1 MNILTRFLLCVPLLL
16 ATLHGISAADSA
28 SAKNPIPKVLI
39 LGDSI
44 YSQPSINAAGILKGR
59 VDLKFAS
66 IQPGEVRNT
75 NNALIRLDEL
85 LGDEHWDLIHF
96 NFGLGDLVYR
106 VPGMKTFRV
115 LPKKSGGIRAT
126 DPANYEQNLRTLV
139 ERLKTTGSKLLWAST
154 TPIRHSSTGVF
165 QMGSEIEYNTIAA
178 KVMAEQKI
186 PINDM
191 YGHVSGIIDMDKPAA
206 HGADPFYF
214 DRKPLYP
221 PMVLSILQQLNLVR
235 PVQGPVKVFVMAGGW
250 SHIGGGIVVDSV
262 KPRPDQNRGTLD
274 HLVLDKKTASSYQH
288 LLDEQ
293 GHWKTRSDVWI
304 HFDRRG
310 PKSGALGIGYGGD
323 RKRCIGSELGF
334 GIVLGD
340 HLEQQV
346 CIIKTALGTPAL
358 TTDLT
363 PPTMAESGKQGGI
376 AYLSLLKQIN
386 DSLNSLSDKFPDY
399 TDTAG
404 YEIAGLVLNLGEQDS
419 DPVVYGKHLEALIA
433 DLRSELKIENLPVV
447 VVGTGRGG
455 YDEAEFPEIIQVQQT
470 IASSPDHQGTV
481 AFVETRGFWPEKD
494 ARSAYRHPSSE
505 RWFDNAESYYKM
517 GDAIGKQMI
526 SLLR

>member
-1 MNILTRFLLCVPLLL
+1 MNTLFRISLSLLL
-16 ATLHGISAADSA
+16 SVACLNGARATDEA
-28 SAKNPIPKVLI
+28 SATEPIPKVLV

-44 YSQPSINAAGILKGR
+44 YSQPAINAAAILKGR
-59 VDLKFAS
+59 VELKFAS
-66 IQPGEVRNT
+66 MQPGEVRNT
-75 NNALIRLDEL
+75 TNALTRLDEL

-115 LPKKSGGIRAT
+115 LPAKAGGIRAT
-126 DPANYEQNLRTLV
+126 NAVSYENNLRTLV
-139 ERLKTTGSKLLWAST
+139 NRLKATGSKLIWAST
-154 TPIRHSSTGVF
+154 TPIRHSTTGLF

-178 KVMAEQKI
+178 KVMTEQDV

-191 YGHVSGIIDMDKPAA
+191 YNHVVGIIDMDKPAA

-221 PMVLSILQQLNLVR
+221 PIVLSILQQLDLVR

-250 SHIGGGIVVDSV
+250 SHIGGGIVVDLV

-274 HLVLDKKTASSYQH
+274 HLVLNQKTASSYQH
-288 LLDEQ
+288 LLDEK

-334 GIVLGD
+334 GMVLGD
-340 HLEQQV
+340 HFEQQV
-346 CIIKTALGTPAL
+346 CLIKTALGTPSL
-358 TTDLT
+358 STDMA
-363 PPTMAESGKQGGI
+363 PPTMAESSKQGGA
-376 AYLSLLKQIN
+376 AYVNFLKQIN
-386 DSLNSLSDKFPDY
+386 DSLSNLGDKFPDY
-399 TDTAG
+399 TDATG

-419 DPVVYGKHLEALIA
+419 NPVLYGKHLQALIA
-433 DLRSELKIENLPVV
+433 DLRSDLKIEKLPIVI
-447 VVGTGRGG
+447 VGTGRGG
-455 YDEAEFPEIIQVQQT
+455 YDETEFPKIIEAQQN
-470 IASSPDHQGTV
+470 IASSPEHQGDV
-481 AFVETRGFWPEKD
+481 AYVETRGFWPAED
-494 ARSAYRHPSSE
+494 ARQAFRYPSNE
-505 RWFDNAESYYKM
+505 RWFDNAESFYKM